1 MTMPRGLVLLASLWI
16 FASWELSIGLR
27 PPAIA
32 SVASYLPGVR
42 LMIACLAVGL
52 CAGWP
57 LLRLSGPRERWPM
70 LRVLIDLIALAC
82 LVHVVLWPLRLAT
95 TWPPNRLAMMDLLL
109 FGWAGVA
116 GAIVAAA
123 IGSGNAR
130 TRTLAMAACLVIT
143 TLGLPLRLAT
153 ASLGL
158 SDPPA
163 WLLGPVIGCLSL
175 GSAEG
180 AADAHRQWPGVALV
194 ASLAVLAWAIVWWA
208 SQAGRAPVARLP
220 ADR

>member
-1 MTMPRGLVLLASLWI
+1 MTMPRGLVLLASVWI
-16 FASWELSIGLR
+16 FASWQLSIGLR

-70 LRVLIDLIALAC
+70 LRVIVDLIALAA

-95 TWPPNRLAMMDLLL
+95 TWPPSRLALMDLLL

-116 GAIVAAA
+116 GAFVAVA
-123 IGSGNAR
+123 IGSGDARAR
-130 TRTLAMAACLVIT
+130 TASMAACLLVT
-143 TLGLPLRLAT
+143 VLGLPLRLAT

-158 SDPPA
+158 PDPPPWA
-163 WLLGPVIGCLSL
+163 QGPVLACLAL
-175 GSAEG
+175 GSPEG
-180 AADAHRQWPGVALV
+180 AADAQRQWPGAAVVAC
-194 ASLAVLAWAIVWWA
+194 LAVLAWGLAWWLL
-208 SQAGRAPVARLP
+208 QARRVPVAPLP
-220 ADR
+220 SDR

>member
-42 LMIACLAVGL
+42 MMIACLGVGL

-57 LLRLSGPRERWPM
+57 LLRLSGPRERWPL
-70 LRVLIDLIALAC
+70 LRVLIDLIALAA

-95 TWPPNRLAMMDLLL
+95 TWPPSRLALMDLLL

-116 GAIVAAA
+116 GAIVATAIDSSDARARTGAMGACLLIAA
-123 IGSGNAR
+123 IG
-130 TRTLAMAACLVIT
+130 
-143 TLGLPLRLAT
+143 LPIRLAA

-158 SDPPA
+158 PDPPP
-163 WLLGPVIGCLSL
+163 WLLGPVMGCLAL
-175 GSAEG
+175 GTPEG
-180 AADAHRQWPGVALV
+180 AADAHRHWPGA
-194 ASLAVLAWAIVWWA
+194 AAVTAFAALAWGLAWWRLRARHA
-208 SQAGRAPVARLP
+208 SVARVP

>member
-52 CAGWP
+52 CAAWP

-70 LRVLIDLIALAC
+70 LRVMVDLIALAA

-95 TWPPNRLAMMDLLL
+95 TWPPARLALMDLLL
-109 FGWAGVA
+109 FGWAGVG
-116 GAIVAAA
+116 GAFVAAA
-123 IGSGNAR
+123 IGSPSAR
-130 TRTLAMAACLVIT
+130 ARTLAMAACLLIT
-143 TLGLPLRLAT
+143 ALGLPVRLAT

-158 SDPPA
+158 PEPPPWA
-163 WLLGPVIGCLSL
+163 LGPVLGCLAL
-175 GSAEG
+175 GSPEG
-180 AADAHRQWPGVALV
+180 AADAHRQWPGA
-194 ASLAVLAWAIVWWA
+194 AIVACLAALCWGVAWRLVR
-208 SQAGRAPVARLP
+208 SRRAQVAPLP
-220 ADR
+220 AHG

>member
-16 FASWELSIGLR
+16 FASWQLSIGLR

-42 LMIACLAVGL
+42 MMIACLAVGL

-70 LRVLIDLIALAC
+70 LRVIVDLIALAA

-95 TWPPNRLAMMDLLL
+95 PWPPSRLALMDLLL
-109 FGWAGVA
+109 FGWASVA
-116 GAIVAAA
+116 GACVAAA
-123 IGSGNAR
+123 IGSGDAR
-130 TRTLAMAACLVIT
+130 ARTLAMAACLLIT
-143 TLGLPLRLAT
+143 TIGLPLRLAT

-158 SDPPA
+158 PDPPPWA
-163 WLLGPVIGCLSL
+163 LGPVLGCLAL
-175 GSAEG
+175 GSPEG
-180 AADAHRQWPGVALV
+180 AADAHRQWPGATIVV
-194 ASLAVLAWAIVWWA
+194 CLAVLAWGLAWWLR
-208 SQAGRAPVARLP
+208 QAGRAQVAPLP
-220 ADR
+220 ADG